1 MRSRKPW
8 RILVSRKTVAFIFEL
23 NNSIY
28 GSKSEPCANGANSLC
43 RVMSVLVKSKFGDPT
58 NDKNTVLRLCVTT
71 DNDFFLR
78 LRLLIFIRFSWV
90 GHLASFSKQ
99 VTVHFI
105 LCISHSYRLYKE
117 ELLFSYF
124 SAIRCF
130 AVKLLPDFLWI
141 GFRKKPNDFFMKW
154 LYHHISLFTRGV
166 WGGWNRRLWGDLSLK
181 SKYLVHK
188 IALQLLIKVSRK

>member
-1 MRSRKPW
+1 METNPNTVDCLAKIKQALLPEVVLFVRIFACFELAFMRSRKPW

-105 LCISHSYRLYKE
+105 LCISHSSRLYKE

-130 AVKLLPDFLWI
+130 AVKLLLDFL
-141 GFRKKPNDFFMKW
+141 
-154 LYHHISLFTRGV
+154 
-166 WGGWNRRLWGDLSLK
+166 
-181 SKYLVHK
+181 
-188 IALQLLIKVSRK
+188 